1 MSSSAPVV
9 APLPSPESMRVRLRA
24 RYELLAS
31 IGLNLHAHDFWRIRA
46 GKQKTQVKENK
57 LLHEYTAIEQYV
69 QWHGPDGSRLPMHL
83 RGTSLSIAAKG

>member
-1 MSSSAPVV
+1 MSGTKAALASV
-9 APLPSPESMRVRLRA
+9 PSPESMRVRLRA

-69 QWHGPDGSRLPMHL
+69 QWHGPDGSRLPMNL